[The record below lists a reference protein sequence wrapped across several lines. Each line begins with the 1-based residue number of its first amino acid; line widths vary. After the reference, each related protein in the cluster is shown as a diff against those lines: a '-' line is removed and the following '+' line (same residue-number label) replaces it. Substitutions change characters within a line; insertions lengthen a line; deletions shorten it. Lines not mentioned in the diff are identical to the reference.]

1 MFRYFLPFLPVC
13 ILSLGMSER
22 QMLPVMSCA
31 IFFTFFLLYD
41 ISFYSKTENSMP
53 FTLFLITAIES
64 TIFLSL

>member
-1 MFRYFLPFLPVC
+1 MLRYFLPFLPVC

-31 IFFTFFLLYD
+31 IFLRFLLYN
-41 ISFYSKTENSMP
+41 ICFYSKTENSMP

-64 TIFLSL
+64 PMFLSL